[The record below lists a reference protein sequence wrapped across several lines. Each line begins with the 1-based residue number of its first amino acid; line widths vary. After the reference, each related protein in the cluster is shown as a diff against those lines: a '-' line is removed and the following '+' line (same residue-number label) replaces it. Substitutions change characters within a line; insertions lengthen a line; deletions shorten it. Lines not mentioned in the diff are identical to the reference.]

1 VTAAGATA
9 AEVQPSMSWSH
20 SGFAGLVGV
29 ARRDITPPEGIFF
42 RCWGPATLDVPRGVH
57 RPLTLTALALR
68 VPGGAPLVLVAADL
82 GWWQQVEDE
91 RHVRGA
97 LLEAL
102 ELPEERVVF
111 NLSHTHSG
119 PSLCS
124 ADAGQPGGHLIAPY
138 LDAVRDAAVAACGQ
152 AIESARPGTLEW
164 ATGLC
169 DLAVNRDLPSG
180 DRYLVGFNPDAEADA
195 TMLVGRA
202 CNADGAVIATL
213 VNYACHPTTLAW
225 QNDLLSPDY
234 VGAMREVVEGATG
247 GAPCL
252 FLQGASGELGPR
264 EGFVGDPAVADRHG
278 RRLGHAAVS
287 TLIGMLEP
295 GTALALAGTVES
307 GAPLAIWESVER
319 RGDGRLEA
327 SLLRVPVD
335 LKQIPTLEEL
345 AQRWSTID
353 ERSLRE
359 RLRRARH
366 LHAIYAALTPPTQPA
381 WVWRLGGAVLVAHPG
396 EAYSLFQ
403 RRLRAHQPGRAVAV
417 LNLSNGPGWL
427 YLPPREAY
435 GSDRYTVW
443 QTLLAAGSMERL
455 EEACE
460 GEIDALMG
468 PASEVA
474 GRSA

>member
-1 VTAAGATA
+1 
-9 AEVQPSMSWSH
+9 
-20 SGFAGLVGV
+20 
-29 ARRDITPPEGIFF
+29 
-42 RCWGPATLDVPRGVH
+42 VH
-57 RPLTLTALALR
+57 RPMTLTALALR
-68 VPGGAPLVLVAADL
+68 VPGGTPLVLLAADL

-91 RHVRGA
+91 RRVRGG

-102 ELPEERVVF
+102 ELPEERVLL

-124 ADAGQPGGHLIAPY
+124 ADAHQPGGHLIVPY
-138 LDAVRDAAVAACGQ
+138 LDALRDAAIAACTE

-169 DLAVNRDLPSG
+169 DLAVNRDLLSG
-180 DRYLVGFNPDAEADA
+180 GRYLVGFNPDADADA
-195 TMLVGRA
+195 TLLVGRA
-202 CNADGAVIATL
+202 CSAEGVVIATL

-225 QNDLLSPDY
+225 QNELLSPDY
-234 VGAMREVVEGATG
+234 VGATREVVEAATD

-252 FLQGASGELGPR
+252 FLQGASGDLGPR

-287 TLIGMLEP
+287 TLVGMLEP
-295 GTALALAGTVES
+295 GTALALAGAVES

-327 SLLRVPVD
+327 SLRRVPVD
-335 LKQIPTLEEL
+335 LKEIPTLEEL
-345 AQRWSTID
+345 AQRWSGID

-359 RLRRARH
+359 RLTRARR
-366 LHAIYAALTPPTQPA
+366 LHDIYASLAPPTQPA
-381 WVWRLGGAVLVAHPG
+381 WVWRLGGAALVAHPG

-403 RRLRAHQPGRAVAV
+403 RRLRARHSERAVAV
-417 LNLSNGPGWL
+417 LNLCNGPGWL

-435 GSDRYTVW
+435 GSDRYSVW
-443 QTLLAAGSMERL
+443 QTPLAAGSVERL
-455 EEACE
+455 EEACDR
-460 GEIDALMG
+460 EINALMG
-468 PASEVA
+468 P
-474 GRSA
+474 SAEATVLGGSA